1 MTRTTIK
8 QILRALIVVL
18 TVGTIQAQPVAK
30 IGYFMDNA
38 THKHLMNPALV
49 PARGYLSYPVLG
61 SVNVDLRS
69 NLNLTQFL
77 YPGAGANDPMVT
89 FLHESV
95 TANQFL
101 SQLNPEN
108 YFDLNQRL
116 SIISFGSYFGRSFW
130 TFEVATRINASVNI
144 PKPFFEFLKSG
155 MSSSQGNRYE
165 IRDLKVG
172 AGALVESSLG
182 SSFMIGENIRLG
194 VKGKLLLGGV
204 RADAGLDEMI
214 IDMKPDQWTV
224 SSKGLINVYGAG
236 IEFVNDADGVIENF
250 DYATPNI
257 AGMGYAF
264 DFGACWRPL
273 DFLEVSAGI
282 IDIGKVSWNK
292 TYNRVAR
299 SQGSA
304 TFSGLDNLGSDDTS
318 EEDPLK
324 DITDDLL
331 EMAQFREVNESDNLI
346 ESLIP
351 TLNAGVEAGVLDNR
365 ISLGLLY
372 TNRMIPGNP
381 LSEITGVLNFKPLKG
396 LNIAGSYSLLNGV
409 QETFG
414 LALGIN
420 LLIANVFIA
429 CDYIPTRIATG
440 IPIPL
445 TNASTHIQLGMSIS
459 LGQMKD
465 Y

>member
-1 MTRTTIK
+1 MIRTTIK
-8 QILRALIVVL
+8 LILRALIVVL

-61 SVNVDLRS
+61 SVNLDLRS

-77 YPGAGANDPMVT
+77 YPGAGVNDPMVT

-95 TANQFL
+95 TADQFL
-101 SQLNPEN
+101 NQLNPDN

-165 IRDLKVG
+165 IRDLKIG
-172 AGALVESSLG
+172 AGALVETSLG

-250 DYATPNI
+250 DYATPNV

-264 DFGACWRPL
+264 DFGASWRPL

-318 EEDPLK
+318 DEDPLK

-372 TNRMIPGNP
+372 SNRMIPGNP
-381 LSEITGVLNFKPLKG
+381 LSEITGVLNFKPMKG

-445 TNASTHIQLGMSIS
+445 SNASTHIQLGMSIS